1 MSKDKVGFIGLGVM
15 GKPMARALIESGID
29 TMVRN
34 FRRPEPVRELEKLG
48 AKPAASVKEIG
59 ALCDIIIIMVGDTAQ
74 AEEVILG
81 EEGIMVSVKKGSVVV
96 IMSTVDPLLCK
107 RVEKVAKAKGV
118 GVLDAPVS
126 GFPKG
131 AETRSLTIMVGGEKD
146 LLERCRYVFETMGN
160 RIFHVGGFGAAQIL
174 KIAQTNIFF
183 ATAIATAGDIA
194 LAAKAGIG
202 VERFLE
208 IIQTTAANSWIAHN
222 WEQWSRKGREDR
234 SSLEDSYRKLKL
246 AVDLA
251 KASGIS
257 LPLSEA
263 ILQLD
268 IGKIIDETER
278 LNKEV

>member
-1 MSKDKVGFIGLGVM
+1 MPKDKVGFIGLGVM
-15 GKPMARALIESGID
+15 GKPMARSLIESGID
-29 TMVRN
+29 TMIRN
-34 FRRPEPVRELEKLG
+34 FRRPEPVRELERLG

-59 ALCDIIIIMVGDTAQ
+59 ALCDIIIVMVGDTGQ

-81 EEGIMVSVKKGSVVV
+81 EEGLMVSMKKGSVVV
-96 IMSTVDPLLCK
+96 IMSTVDPRFCGK
-107 RVEKVAKAKGV
+107 VEKVAKERGV

-146 LLERCRYVFETMGN
+146 LLDRCRYIFETMGN
-160 RIFHVGGFGAAQIL
+160 RIFHVGGFGAAQVV
-174 KIAQTNIFF
+174 KVAQTNIFF
-183 ATAIATAGDIA
+183 AIAVATAGGIA

-202 VERFLE
+202 AERFLE

-222 WEQWSRKGREDR
+222 WEQWSRKGRENKA
-234 SSLEDSYRKLKL
+234 SLEDSYRKLKL

-251 KASGIS
+251 KGSGIS

-263 ILQLD
+263 ILLLD

-278 LNKEV
+278 LSKEV